1 MQGQLSQ
8 YLLTLER
15 KRQQD
20 LPPIFAAAR
29 PPDVSRG
36 HQSIHKFDPTVVLN
50 LQTLRQFSDGG
61 PTLGGQPF
69 QGEHQLVL
77 SGLQTRA
84 TGRLFAE

>member
-8 YLLTLER
+8 CPLTLGR

-20 LPPIFAAAR
+20 LAPIFATAR
-29 PPDVSRG
+29 PADVARG
-36 HQSIHKFDPTVVLN
+36 HQSIHKFDRTVVLN
-50 LQTLRQFSDGG
+50 LQTLRQFSNSG

-69 QGEHQLVL
+69 QSEHQLVL